1 MLDLAT
7 ETFALPIW
15 AVAAIIALFAVA
27 TVLAFVQTAAKT
39 VFLTFVRA
47 GVVFIGVMLVVWI
60 FLERTSAQNREA
72 ERRALDAHVS
82 ELAARAVA
90 PRSPLACLDAIA
102 GDAVETACEQA
113 LFASP
118 EVVASALSYV
128 SAKLSLLARGQEFAN
143 GSDLTTGSALLAL
156 RQSLES
162 DRFGIVAQV
171 LSLRDSCTPAQCDT
185 FTLLHDTSRVRANLK
200 DRTFDS
206 YVTRYSASWSGR
218 DGRAPLADATG
229 STGYTGTVNTPASNG
244 AVATTV
250 AGPAG
255 APLARP
261 TMAPSRIDFPSASSI
276 PAVSIMT
283 PEPEGSAARTQAAP
297 TATVNANGAAPQ
309 RKPVART
316 PSPPTR
322 ASQSV
327 PAPAAPQA
335 PAGEASPSLQ

>member
-27 TVLAFVQTAAKT
+27 TVLAFVQTAAKN

-47 GVVFIGVMLVVWI
+47 GVVFVGVVLVVWI

-200 DRTFDS
+200 DRTFDG
-206 YVTRYSASWSGR
+206 YVTRYAASWSGR

-244 AVATTV
+244 A
-250 AGPAG
+250 GPAIAG
-255 APLARP
+255 APLTRP

-283 PEPEGSAARTQAAP
+283 PEPETPAARTQAAP
-297 TATVNANGAAPQ
+297 TATANANAAAPQ
-309 RKPVART
+309 RKPVARAA
-316 PSPPTR
+316 SPPTR
-322 ASQSV
+322 TPQSV
-327 PAPAAPQA
+327 SAPASLA

>member
-27 TVLAFVQTAAKT
+27 TVLAFVQTAAKN

-47 GVVFIGVMLVVWI
+47 GVVFVGVVLVVWI

-113 LFASP
+113 LFATP

-200 DRTFDS
+200 DRTFDG
-206 YVTRYSASWSGR
+206 YVTRYAVSWSGR

-229 STGYTGTVNTPASNG
+229 STGYTGTVNTPTSNG
-244 AVATTV
+244 AVAATV
-250 AGPAG
+250 AG

-261 TMAPSRIDFPSASSI
+261 TMAPSRIDFPSASSS

-283 PEPEGSAARTQAAP
+283 PEPETSAARAQAAP
-297 TATVNANGAAPQ
+297 TATANANGTTPQ
-309 RKPVART
+309 RKPVARAA
-316 PSPPTR
+316 SPPTR

-327 PAPAAPQA
+327 SAPAPLA
-335 PAGEASPSLQ
+335 PASEASPSSQ

>member
-15 AVAAIIALFAVA
+15 AVAAIIALFAAA
-27 TVLAFVQTAAKT
+27 TVLAFVQTAAKN

-47 GVVFIGVMLVVWI
+47 GVVFVGVVLVVWI

-113 LFASP
+113 LFAGP

-200 DRTFDS
+200 DRTFDG
-206 YVTRYSASWSGR
+206 YVTRYAVSWSGR

-229 STGYTGTVNTPASNG
+229 STGYTGTVNTPTSNG
-244 AVATTV
+244 AVAATV
-250 AGPAG
+250 AG

-283 PEPEGSAARTQAAP
+283 PEPETSAARAQAAP
-297 TATVNANGAAPQ
+297 TATANANGTTPQ
-309 RKPVART
+309 RKPVARAA
-316 PSPPTR
+316 SPPTR

-327 PAPAAPQA
+327 SAPAPLA
-335 PAGEASPSLQ
+335 PASEASPSSQ